1 MWLVHREP
9 GCGIAAVRMLA
20 FARRRLFIQAGTTPV
35 PMFKVYVGNLDPRTT
50 LETLKPYFDPFGEAV
65 DEIILALDA
74 EGQPRGFAIVLFRD
88 PQLGQLAI
96 ETLTGKRIN
105 GREVQINE
113 AVKKG
118 KRTQPVEKAPRT
130 SPLGPRAFQ
139 RPGQGGAR
147 PGLSRPGSSRPT
159 GFGSRPG
166 TERPGFGGAS
176 AGGASRFNRN
186 PRRAPGA
193 GPLGPG
199 APDAGSA
206 GSSPASPGSS
216 PGTPLSPGSRMIGG
230 GSGAP
235 RPASRPLGGGAPLRP
250 ASPRPPMAGGGGAAG
265 PTSRPLG
272 AGGSRPLGAVPP
284 AATPRPAAAPPAAR
298 PPVPPTGTKPPATDV
313 PAADAPPPRP
323 RAVKKKPPTDA

>member
-1 MWLVHREP
+1 M
-9 GCGIAAVRMLA
+9 
-20 FARRRLFIQAGTTPV
+20 

-118 KRTQPVEKAPRT
+118 KRTQPSEKAPRN

-139 RPGQGGAR
+139 RPGQAGPR
-147 PGLSRPGSSRPT
+147 PGFSRPT
-159 GFGSRPG
+159 GSRPSGFGSRPAG
-166 TERPGFGGAS
+166 DRPGFGGAS
-176 AGGASRFNRN
+176 AGGAGRFSRN
-186 PRRAPGA
+186 PRRMPGAPGA
-193 GPLGPG
+193 GPLGG
-199 APDAGSA
+199 PDAGGTGA
-206 GSSPASPGSS
+206 TPS
-216 PGTPLSPGSRMIGG
+216 PGTPLPPGSRVLGG
-230 GSGAP
+230 GAGVPRPTSRPLGSGAP
-235 RPASRPLGGGAPLRP
+235 IRP
-250 ASPRPPMAGGGGAAG
+250 ASPRPPMPGGSAGAG

-272 AGGSRPLGAVPP
+272 SSSSRPLGPGSSP
-284 AATPRPAAAPPAAR
+284 APRPAAPSVAK
-298 PPVPPTGTKPPATDV
+298 PPVPPAGTKPPAAEA

-323 RAVKKKPPTDA
+323 RAVKKKPPPET

>member
-1 MWLVHREP
+1 
-9 GCGIAAVRMLA
+9 
-20 FARRRLFIQAGTTPV
+20 
-35 PMFKVYVGNLDPRTT
+35 MFKVYVGNLDPRTT

-118 KRTQPVEKAPRT
+118 KRTQPSEKAPRN

-139 RPGQGGAR
+139 RPGQGGPR
-147 PGLSRPGSSRPT
+147 PGLSRPSGGRPS
-159 GFGSRPG
+159 GFGGRPSG
-166 TERPGFGGAS
+166 DRPGFGGAS

-186 PRRAPGA
+186 PRRMPGTPGA
-193 GPLGPG
+193 GPVGG
-199 APDAGSA
+199 ADTGGA
-206 GSSPASPGSS
+206 GSSPTPGA
-216 PGTPLSPGSRMIGG
+216 PLPPGSRALGG
-230 GSGAP
+230 GSGFA
-235 RPASRPLGGGAPLRP
+235 RPTSRPLGGGSPIRP
-250 ASPRPPMAGGGGAAG
+250 ASPRPSGTGGSAVPG

-272 AGGSRPLGAVPP
+272 APASRPLGSG
-284 AATPRPAAAPPAAR
+284 AAPLRPASPSVAK
-298 PPVPPTGTKPPATDV
+298 PPVPPAGTKPPAADV
-313 PAADAPPPRP
+313 PPADAPPPRP